1 MKKVILCLFVL
12 SLINGIDCGQ
22 AEASENAETEQANS
36 EHRGKFEQ
44 FKNWLGGLFHKNKD
58 ISSDMVQE
66 KTTEPVETVQSP
78 EKSEEPE
85 ILPNIENESDKKDET
100 SIEEPEKEPAQN
112 TESTSEP
119 YDKKTEIFVEK
130 PVTIINN
137 TKTTDTHEDA
147 GDIPTTLPLLHKTDN
162 IYNKIADRISGLSED
177 RSSEYRIYSA
187 KITQNWNFLCERSLK
202 RVRPW
207 AIANLD
213 PYLKNIP
220 CVFYVF
226 GGPDISYA
234 CEFFPYANEYVLVG
248 LEPLG
253 RFSSIKRL
261 VNSGNLEIFG
271 TAINTYLRKGYFITS
286 EMGKHFSKSDGIHGG
301 LSMVLLQLSRLNY
314 DIISVESMGI
324 NDEGT
329 LVADGPDVLSA
340 IKIVFKKD
348 PSTDELSTAY
358 YIRMDLS
365 NGNMSRLKKLASFVK
380 NKNFVTFVK
389 SASYALQDKDFTT
402 LRNFILYNTEAI
414 LQDDTGIAFNLL
426 NRWNIR
432 IFGQYSGATLKIF
445 KNYIQED
452 MVRYFQNHRATPINF
467 QLGYG
472 FDQKRP
478 ALVLALRKNSPRIPV
493 DIVDCQERG
502 ERKNSPL
509 KAIKKKIYEK
519 RILKKL
525 ILK

>member
-1 MKKVILCLFVL
+1 MGRVILCLFVL
-12 SLINGIDCGQ
+12 SVINGVDCGQ
-22 AEASENAETEQANS
+22 AEAFGNVKTDQTQS
-36 EHRGKFEQ
+36 EHQGKFEQ
-44 FKNWLGGLFHKNKD
+44 FKSWLGGLFYDSKD
-58 ISSDMVQE
+58 TSSSAMPE
-66 KTTEPVETVQSP
+66 KTDEHVENTQPS
-78 EKSEEPE
+78 EKSEETEVPH
-85 ILPNIENESDKKDET
+85 NVRSKSDKKNEIF
-100 SIEEPEKEPAQN
+100 IEESKNNSPQN
-112 TESTSEP
+112 TEDISESN
-119 YDKKTEIFVEK
+119 DKKSEIFVEK
-130 PVTIINN
+130 PAIIINN
-137 TKTTDTHEDA
+137 TKTTTSHKNT
-147 GDIPTTLPLLHKTDN
+147 GDIPTTLPMFHKTDN

-177 RSSEYRIYSA
+177 NGLEYRSYSN

-207 AIANLD
+207 AVTNLD
-213 PYLKNIP
+213 PYLKDIR

-234 CEFFPYANEYVLVG
+234 CEFFPYASEYILVG

-253 RFSSIKRL
+253 KFSSIKRL
-261 VNSGNLEIFG
+261 VNSGNLQVFS

-286 EMGKHFSKSDGIHGG
+286 EMGKHFSQNDGIRGG
-301 LSMVLLQLSRLNY
+301 LSMILLQLSRLNY

-329 LVADGPDVLSA
+329 IVADGPNVLSV

-348 PSTDELSTAY
+348 PSTDESATAY

-389 SASYALQDKDFTT
+389 SASYALQDRDFTT

-452 MVRYFQNHRATPINF
+452 MARYFRNHPTTPINF

-478 ALVLALRKNSPRIPV
+478 ALVLALRKNNPKIPV
-493 DIVDCQERG
+493 DIVDCQERS
-502 ERKNSPL
+502 EKKNSAL
-509 KAIKKKIYEK
+509 TLIKKKINEK